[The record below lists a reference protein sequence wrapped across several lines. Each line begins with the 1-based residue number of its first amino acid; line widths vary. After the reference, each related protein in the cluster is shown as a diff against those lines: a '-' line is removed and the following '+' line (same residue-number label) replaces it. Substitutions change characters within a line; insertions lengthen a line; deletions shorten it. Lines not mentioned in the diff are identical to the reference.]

1 MNSTWSQLSHYLICI
16 SFILNKEH
24 FTFQLQYK
32 YSGTFANNKYEEM
45 SIPKIKKMCD
55 PILASDTIENAT
67 PL

>member
-24 FTFQLQYK
+24 FTFHLQYK

-45 SIPKIKKMCD
+45 SYPKNKKNVR
-55 PILASDTIENAT
+55 PHSS
-67 PL
+67 